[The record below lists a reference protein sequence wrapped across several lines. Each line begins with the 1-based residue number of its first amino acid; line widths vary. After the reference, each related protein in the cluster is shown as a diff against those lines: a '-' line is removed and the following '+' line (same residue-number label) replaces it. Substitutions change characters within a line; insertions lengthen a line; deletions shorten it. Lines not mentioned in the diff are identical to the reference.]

1 MAKIHKGMINDN
13 VTDAFKDSGL
23 NNYDLA
29 TTKLYKGVK
38 PMWKHLGFESD
49 DSDIPYQSIYWK
61 NHIPRN
67 FDYFN
72 LSGIT
77 TEDVEVDTD
86 VGVSKGSKIERE
98 SYTEIIID
106 EEQDQNWNNNYLYPI
121 LPKLDVFGAFLGEV
135 NTINSYGSENAS
147 ITTLEEDDINLIL
160 NVDFNQRNTNDVE
173 DLTNNNNVQYI
184 KDFEVKY
191 DDNLRIKNNTLF
203 FPDSLEDNKDEQ
215 AF

>member
-1 MAKIHKGMINDN
+1 MAIIHNGYFDRRFHESFKGTELND
-13 VTDAFKDSGL
+13 TDI
-23 NNYDLA
+23 A
-29 TTKLYKGVK
+29 TTKMYKGIK
-38 PMWKHLGFESD
+38 PMWEHLGFESD